1 MILLIERYREL
12 KVTRRIVPTNN
23 PNTTTP
29 LSTRRRSPSSLS
41 LIAGALVL
49 ALLAVM
55 AIPVL
60 DLFLD
65 KVGIS
70 ISSEIQE

>member
-1 MILLIERYREL
+1 M
-12 KVTRRIVPTNN
+12 PSNN
-23 PNTTTP
+23 PQTITP
-29 LSTRRRSPSSLS
+29 LPTRRRSPSSLS

-49 ALLAVM
+49 ALVAVM
-55 AIPVL
+55 AIPVV
-60 DLFLD
+60 DLLLD